1 MPALLDRRQMTAREP
16 YRGSGAADRRGLL
29 RGLLLVYLTFWVD
42 TGAVA
47 QNGVADLPS
56 EPILRIETGQHDAI
70 IERIDT
76 DVANRFA
83 VTASLDKTVRV
94 WALSD

>member
-1 MPALLDRRQMTAREP
+1 MTAREP

-56 EPILRIETGQHDAI
+56 EPILRIAWERLVVVSGIEYANAI
-70 IERIDT
+70 RP
-76 DVANRFA
+76 RQ
-83 VTASLDKTVRV
+83 RCR
-94 WALSD
+94 